1 MKASICQGFKI
12 LKQLPLEVNCE
23 TSYWS
28 WAQNPGL
35 WLAGSCQKVYWPG
48 FENNQTTPFGVTL
61 QTSSSSISPIN
72 GWIAIQTLLF
82 LWIKIFAARF
92 FLNVKKLQKYKSL
105 VICDQHHCHHHHHHH
120 HHHHQHPTSFPG
132 QPCDSGTR
140 GKDASDQTGGKEPTP
155 GIEDVFKHFW
165 IPWSSLFLISWLWL
179 LDSKTWF
186 ITMSDLFK
194 DQPCCRVGSVLKK

>member
-1 MKASICQGFKI
+1 MLFANWTLPAYPAFKEGICLQQLFRSVLRLSLCQIDSFCKLMKASICQGFKI

-72 GWIAIQTLLF
+72 GWVAIQTLLF

-105 VICDQHHCHHHHHHH
+105 ENCDHHHFLTHQ
-120 HHHHQHPTSFPG
+120 HHHQQSTSHLLPWPAMW
-132 QPCDSGTR
+132 QWDKRERCQRPD
-140 GKDASDQTGGKEPTP
+140 GGKGTN
-155 GIEDVFKHFW
+155 
-165 IPWSSLFLISWLWL
+165 
-179 LDSKTWF
+179 TWDWRCF
-186 ITMSDLFK
+186 
-194 DQPCCRVGSVLKK
+194 